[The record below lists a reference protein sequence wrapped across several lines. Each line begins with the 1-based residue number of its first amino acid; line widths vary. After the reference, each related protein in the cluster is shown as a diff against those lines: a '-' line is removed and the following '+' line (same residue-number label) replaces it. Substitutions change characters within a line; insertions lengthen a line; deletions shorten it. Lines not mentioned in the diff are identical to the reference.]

1 MPNERRPIRPVRA
14 ASKSPD
20 RPEADSARSDGT
32 RLEDHAAI
40 DRLVDELLP
49 ALVAKLSATQLGE
62 IQVREGDW
70 RVRLRRPADGVVPR
84 GRSQDRSPDRA
95 SRAQPGHEGHGH
107 ARTATEGH
115 RTTRSAAS
123 PALSGSS
130 GSLGSNGSGSLG
142 PLPVGPGRPI
152 EVQTRPASGES
163 HRVVATSTAVGIYQP
178 RAELTPGTRV
188 RAGDRIGSVNML
200 GVPQEVVAPAD
211 GVVGASFAEA
221 GDAVEYGQDLIAIE
235 LVTALVDSVDG
246 ADGRP
251 GGSLGGG
258 A

>member
-1 MPNERRPIRPVRA
+1 LPNERRPIRRA
-14 ASKSPD
+14 RAVSKSTD
-20 RPEADSARSDGT
+20 TTAADSARSDGT

-62 IQVREGDW
+62 IEVREGEW
-70 RVRLRRPADGVVPR
+70 RVRLRRPGDGIAHGR
-84 GRSQDRSPDRA
+84 RSQDRSSDRA

-107 ARTATEGH
+107 SRTATEGH
-115 RTTRSAAS
+115 RTRS
-123 PALSGSS
+123 PAPSGSS
-130 GSLGSNGSGSLG
+130 VSVGPLGSNGSGSLA
-142 PLPVGPGRPI
+142 PLPVGPGPPI
-152 EVQTRPASGES
+152 EVQTRPTSADS
-163 HRVVATSTAVGIYQP
+163 HRVMATSPAVGIYQP
-178 RAELTPGTRV
+178 RTELTPGTRV

-211 GVVGASFAEA
+211 GVVGAGFADA
-221 GDAVEYGQDLIAIE
+221 GDAVEYGQDLVAIE
-235 LVTALVDSVDG
+235 LVTLAVDSAG
-246 ADGRP
+246 AGDGRP